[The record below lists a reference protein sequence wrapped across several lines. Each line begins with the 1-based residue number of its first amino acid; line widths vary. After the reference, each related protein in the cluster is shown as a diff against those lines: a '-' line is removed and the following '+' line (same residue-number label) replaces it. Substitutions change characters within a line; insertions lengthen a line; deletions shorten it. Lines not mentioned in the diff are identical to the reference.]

1 MKILIL
7 EPFFTGSHKDWAEG
21 FKLHSKHEVQ
31 ILSLPGRFWKW
42 RMHGGAIT
50 LAKKYTKLNF
60 KPDIILATDMLNL
73 PVFKSL
79 IKSNVKIV
87 LYFHENQITYPWSDN
102 DPDIKLKRD
111 QHYGFINYT
120 SALTADE
127 IIFNSKF
134 HLNSFFHGLRI
145 FLNQYPDYNEMH
157 NIDKIQLKSSVL
169 HLGLNLK
176 KFDDFNKID
185 EKSKQPLILWNH
197 RWEYDKNPELFF
209 KVLKII
215 SNKNIDFKLII
226 IGQDFKKQNPTFNN
240 AKNDLKKHIIQFGHV
255 ESFSEYAK
263 WLWKAHIVPITSNQE
278 NFGISVM
285 EAIYCNTTPLLP
297 EKLSYPEL
305 FNNEKNYNFFY
316 DTTDQLI
323 CKLEKL
329 IIEFNHE
336 KDNDL
341 REIATKYDWRK
352 MVIKYD
358 KKFESLMNT
367 KM

>member
-1 MKILIL
+1 
-7 EPFFTGSHKDWAEG
+7 
-21 FKLHSKHEVQ
+21 
-31 ILSLPGRFWKW
+31 
-42 RMHGGAIT
+42 
-50 LAKKYTKLNF
+50 
-60 KPDIILATDMLNL
+60 
-73 PVFKSL
+73 
-79 IKSNVKIV
+79 
-87 LYFHENQITYPWSDN
+87 
-102 DPDIKLKRD
+102 
-111 QHYGFINYT
+111 
-120 SALTADE
+120 
-127 IIFNSKF
+127 
-134 HLNSFFHGLRI
+134 
-145 FLNQYPDYNEMH
+145 MH

-197 RWEYDKNPELFF
+197 RWEHDKNPELFF

-305 FNNEKNYNFFY
+305 FNNEKNYNYFY
-316 DTTDQLI
+316 NNTDELI

-329 IIEFNHE
+329 IIKFTHK

-341 REIATKYDWRK
+341 REIATKYDWGK

-358 KKFESLMNT
+358 KKFESIIN
-367 KM
+367 